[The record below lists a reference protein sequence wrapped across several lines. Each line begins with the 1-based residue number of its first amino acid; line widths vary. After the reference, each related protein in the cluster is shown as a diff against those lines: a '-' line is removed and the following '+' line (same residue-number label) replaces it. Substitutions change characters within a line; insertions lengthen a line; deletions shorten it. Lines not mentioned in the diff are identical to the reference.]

1 MNNHLSSPLVADASE
16 KRDGRKENANATQ
29 AALREAGKRL
39 FADLGYEATSVGA
52 LCAEAGV
59 TTGARYHHFG
69 DKKQLFAAVAE
80 ELECLLVERAM
91 RAHAEALAHGG
102 SGWDAFLAAIDT
114 LLNAGT
120 NSEMRRIGLVDAPAV
135 LGAATWQAIREQHGH
150 GVLTNTLRSLQA
162 QHLVG
167 PGDARRIAW
176 LVLGMVYAAIQA
188 LPDDPLQ
195 LENALNDTRQLIHAM
210 LDGLR
215 GANA

>member
-1 MNNHLSSPLVADASE
+1 MNNGLSSPAVAAPPE

-59 TTGARYHHFG
+59 TTGALYHHFG

-91 RAHAEALAHGG
+91 RAHAEALGRGG

-114 LLNAGT
+114 LLNAGA
-120 NSEMRRIGLVDAPAV
+120 NPKMRRIGLVDAPAV
-135 LGAATWQAIREQHGH
+135 LGAAAWQAIREQHGH
-150 GVLTNTLRSLQA
+150 GVLTTTIQSLQA
-162 QHLVG
+162 QHFVG

-188 LPDDPLQ
+188 LPDDPQQ
-195 LENALNDTRQLIHAM
+195 LESALNDTRQLIHAM
-210 LDGLR
+210 LGGLR
-215 GANA
+215 GASA

>member
-1 MNNHLSSPLVADASE
+1 MNNDLGSPTVAAPPE

-59 TTGARYHHFG
+59 TTGALYHHFG

-91 RAHAEALAHGG
+91 RAHAEALGRGG

-120 NSEMRRIGLVDAPAV
+120 HPKMRRIGLVDAPAV
-135 LGAATWQAIREQHGH
+135 LGAAAWQAIREQHGH
-150 GVLTNTLRSLQA
+150 GVLTKAIQSLQA
-162 QHLVG
+162 QRLVG

-176 LVLGMVYAAIQA
+176 LVLGMVYAAIQV
-188 LPDDPLQ
+188 LPDDPQQ
-195 LENALNDTRQLIHAM
+195 LENALNETRQLIHAM
-210 LDGLR
+210 LGGLR
-215 GANA
+215 NASL